1 MSAVLL
7 RYPCLWELDL
17 ETAVGYLRKG
27 HPGLPL
33 LELQGD
39 DAALAGDDPSRPVAP
54 AVHQLVA
61 RQPCEPADEAPV
73 VALGTEGPVEAGRG
87 DLERV
92 VALDRVLR
100 VEDGGDLLRDR
111 LEV

>member
-17 ETAVGYLRKG
+17 ETAVGDLREG
-27 HPGLPL
+27 HPGLALPL

-54 AVHQLVA
+54 AVHRLVA
-61 RQPCEPADEAPV
+61 RHLREPAGEAPV
-73 VALGTEGPVEAGRG
+73 VVLGPQGPVEAGRG
-87 DLERV
+87 DLEGV
-92 VALDRVLR
+92 VALDR
-100 VEDGGDLLRDR
+100 
-111 LEV
+111 